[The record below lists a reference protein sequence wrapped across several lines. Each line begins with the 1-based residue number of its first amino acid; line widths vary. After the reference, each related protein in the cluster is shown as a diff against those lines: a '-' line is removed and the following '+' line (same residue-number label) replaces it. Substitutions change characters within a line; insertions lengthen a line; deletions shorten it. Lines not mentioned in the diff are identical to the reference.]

1 MKRAPGV
8 FALAIAVSACAG
20 KPDAPRL
27 EFTDVGFALHLPP
40 AMQRAADSLAPGFK
54 PVRTDKFRSDVPQ
67 LAAQD
72 AGGMQAMFAAVA
84 DFDGDG
90 TPDAI
95 EEGTVPGDTGLRV
108 IAIMNGAKPRAMNVV
123 RYPIYDADAVGLYLS
138 LPKGVAKGTF
148 QVVDYPD
155 STTVYRYSGGRFVGT
170 KIGN

>member
-1 MKRAPGV
+1 MRVRGPLV
-8 FALAIAVSACAG
+8 LTFALAACAG

-27 EFTDVGFALHLPP
+27 EFTDVGFALHLPVP
-40 AMQRAADSLAPGFK
+40 MQRALDSLAPGFK
-54 PVRTDKFRSDVPQ
+54 VVRTDKFRSDVPQ

-90 TPDAI
+90 TTDAV
-95 EEGTVPGDTGLRV
+95 EEGTVPGDTALRV
-108 IAIMNGAKPRAMNVV
+108 IAIMNGTKPRAMNVV

-138 LPKGVAKGTF
+138 MPKGIAKGTF

-155 STTVYRYSGGRFVGT
+155 SSTVYRYTGTQFVGT